1 MKSSDASLR
10 HHETLGHG
18 LLRSAEGLINS
29 VTAHSEES
37 RDGEEVLHQFRTTI
51 KRLRALLRLIR
62 PAVGS
67 AFFDREN
74 ERLRIAARL
83 LSGTRDSEVAR
94 ETLKALPVSHQPV
107 REAMDVVLP
116 GLEKRVER
124 AKAHKANVNE
134 VKARLEQTVQSFRHL
149 KFPGTDQEVI
159 KTGIRVVYKQG
170 LRRMKD
176 AIRTGEDSAYHR
188 WRIRAKHLY
197 YDLQFLEPVWPKQ
210 LHRMI
215 SRLSKLQD
223 PLGLDHDLIVLR
235 AELTKTPDAFGGKE
249 AVQRIVSCL
258 DRQSHELRRA
268 AEPLGRKIWR
278 KKTVASLVDSSG
290 LNENDPVKS
299 YVNHS

>member
-1 MKSSDASLR
+1 MKSSNASLR
-10 HHETLGHG
+10 RHEPLRHG
-18 LLRSAEGLINS
+18 LLRSAKGLINS
-29 VTAHSEES
+29 VTTHSEES
-37 RDGEEVLHQFRTTI
+37 EDDEEVLHRFRTTI
-51 KRLRALLRLIR
+51 KRLRAWLRLIR

-74 ERLRIAARL
+74 QRLRIAARL

-94 ETLKALPVSHQPV
+94 ETLKALPVSHQPIPI
-107 REAMDVVLP
+107 REAMNAVLP
-116 GLEKRVER
+116 GLEKRGER
-124 AKAHKANVNE
+124 AKGHKANVNE
-134 VKARLEQTVQSFRHL
+134 VKARLEQTLQSFRHL
-149 KFPGTDQEVI
+149 QLPGTDQEII
-159 KTGIRVVYKQG
+159 KAGIRVVYKQG
-170 LRRMKD
+170 RRRMKE

-210 LHRMI
+210 LHRML

-223 PLGLDHDLIVLR
+223 RLGLDHDLIVLR

-278 KKTVASLVDSSG
+278 QKPGRFSRRLKRS
-290 LNENDPVKS
+290 
-299 YVNHS
+299 